1 VEDDLISLEETQA
14 LWETASYFLDEKIAF
29 EEALCA
35 WMVSGLTTKSVLK
48 VLIQMEDKPCAEVIK
63 EAVLD
68 YVATNMNV
76 LAKHNQIQQL
86 PKPVLISII
95 QKLN

>member
-1 VEDDLISLEETQA
+1 
-14 LWETASYFLDEKIAF
+14 LWETASYFLEEKVAF

-35 WMVSGLTTKSVLK
+35 WMVSGLHTKSVFK
-48 VLIQMEDKPCAEVIK
+48 VLMQMEDRPYADVLK

-68 YVATNMNV
+68 YVASNMNV
-76 LAKHNQIQQL
+76 LAKHTQLHQL
-86 PKPVLISII
+86 PKPILISII